1 MWIPRP
7 LYEAV
12 PYLYIAV
19 GAAMLA
25 AAWFME
31 QLPSGW
37 LLAGGAAGLVAGLVI
52 WLRRRDYRTQQA
64 EYDAHAIDE

>member
-12 PYLYIAV
+12 PYLYIAA
-19 GAAMLA
+19 GASMLA

-31 QLPSGW
+31 QLPGGW
-37 LLAGGAAGLVAGLVI
+37 LLAGGGAGLVAGLVI